1 MPIIEELIETARVSS
16 KENRTEIL
24 WNRISIRMVI
34 MMIIQK
40 LIEALIELKKGN
52 LSIINEEIT
61 ILINSETRTI
71 LFEKNH
77 TKDEITI
84 MELILNISNILYNNT
99 DMDKLPLDD
108 GLYDLLLEQYRKYN
122 PSYMVGA
129 EPIQFQD
136 TTPDSDNIK
145 IPLIQFIDT
154 EKLED
159 FIFTTD
165 LLKEPKVTKLD
176 IVTPCII
183 IDQDDKLSKRMV
195 DTKHVY
201 PELVG
206 TLDKCKFVLNNQ
218 AKERGVFEDSNVR
231 VLERDFFS
239 RHIQSGIL
247 DPNRVIS
254 IIAELKYDG
263 VSVEAEVSN
272 IVHTARTRGDA
283 NEDIGADITSI
294 LYDYSFKHAKE
305 IPFEEKFGMK
315 FEAIMTYVDLWKYN
329 LKKEKKY
336 KNCRTAITSIFSSL
350 DSMNYKEFITLVPLA
365 TSLGIDR
372 LTEVEFMNKYYHSGE
387 YLRYSIITGT
397 YVEVLFQIKQFVEE
411 AEYMRPFMPFMYDGI
426 VISYLDEDIIMKL
439 GRSNSVNQYSVAVKF
454 NPIVKQSV
462 FRGYSYKI
470 GQDGCVTP
478 MIHYDPVEFYGTI
491 HDKSSGHSYERF
503 KNLGLRIGDII
514 NIEYTNDVMPYVTK
528 PDNSNNYNNMN
539 PIVEFIEFCPSC
551 GTKLTLSKTGKTMFC
566 ENIECSERNIN
577 RMIGMLQK
585 LNLKDFAEASLTAIA
600 KFSLSELLNL
610 RKEDILFLGDVTS
623 DKFIERMNELKTVP
637 IYDYRII
644 GSIGFTG
651 IAIEKWKLIL
661 SKYTLSEILNMDPND
676 LKLMLVQIKGI
687 GPMTV
692 DTLIQ
697 EFEFHR
703 ADLEY
708 INQMKNIIA
717 SKGIKSG
724 KKIRFTGFR
733 NAELVEQLISMGHDA
748 SDGGITKTTDILLV
762 PYPGYTSTKTS
773 SISEN
778 TLIVD
783 ITSFLQDMEKYL

>member
-1 MPIIEELIETARVSS
+1 MLKNGDLSCVDDGLIHIMNVEASH
-16 KENRTEIL
+16 IL
-24 WNRISIRMVI
+24 QKKDHNTDDVLI
-34 MMIIQK
+34 MK
-40 LIEALIELKKGN
+40 F
-52 LSIINEEIT
+52 
-61 ILINSETRTI
+61 IL
-71 LFEKNH
+71 
-77 TKDEITI
+77 D
-84 MELILNISNILYNNT
+84 ISNILYNNT
-99 DMDKLPLDD
+99 DMDRLPLDD

-129 EPIQFQD
+129 EPIQFD
-136 TTPDSDNIK
+136 NVKGDFDNIK
-145 IPLIQFIDT
+145 IPLIQFMDT
-154 EKLED
+154 EKMED
-159 FIFTTD
+159 FIFIDD
-165 LLKEPKVTKLD
+165 LSIEPKVTKLD
-176 IVTPCII
+176 TLTPCII
-183 IDQDDKLSKRMV
+183 IDHDEQMSKRIV
-195 DTKHVY
+195 NTKHVY

-218 AKERGVFEDSNVR
+218 AEERGVFNDSNVR
-231 VLERDFFS
+231 VLERDFFGK
-239 RHIQSGIL
+239 HIQSGIL

-272 IVHTARTRGDA
+272 MIHTARTRGDA
-283 NEDIGADITSI
+283 NEDIGADITPI
-294 LYDYSFKHAKE
+294 LHGYSFKHAKE
-305 IPFEEKFGMK
+305 IPAEEKFGMK

-336 KNCRTAITSIFSSL
+336 KNCRTAITSLFSSL
-350 DSMNYKEFITLVPLA
+350 DSADYKEFITLVPLA
-365 TSLGIDR
+365 TSLGVDR
-372 LTEVEFMNKYYHSGE
+372 LTEVEFMNKYYHSNE

-397 YVEVLFQIKQFVEE
+397 YVQVLFQIKRFVEE

-426 VISYLDEDIIMKL
+426 VISYLDEDIITKL
-439 GRSNSVNQYSVAVKF
+439 GRTNAVNQYSVAVKF

-462 FRGYSYKI
+462 FRGYSYTI
-470 GQDGCVTP
+470 GQDGSITP

-528 PDNSNNYNNMN
+528 PDNSHNSNNTN

-551 GTKLTLSKTGKTMFC
+551 NGKLTLSKTGKTMLC
-566 ENIECSERNIN
+566 NNIECPERNIS

-610 RKEDILFLGDVTS
+610 RKEDISFLGDITS
-623 DKFIERMNELKTVP
+623 SKFIERMNELKTTP

-651 IAIEKWKLIL
+651 VAIEKWKLIL
-661 SKYTLSEILNMDPND
+661 SKYTLSEILNMNSDD
-676 LKLMLVQIKGI
+676 LRSMLVQIKGI

-708 INQMKNIIA
+708 INQMKNVIE

-748 SDGGITKTTDILLV
+748 SDGGITKTTDILLI

-778 TLIVD
+778 TMIVD
-783 ITSFLQDMEKYL
+783 ISSFLQDMEKYL

>member
-1 MPIIEELIETARVSS
+1 MSIYGLFNTTIS
-16 KENRTEIL
+16 K
-24 WNRISIRMVI
+24 
-34 MMIIQK
+34 
-40 LIEALIELKKGN
+40 LKNGD
-52 LSIINEEIT
+52 LSCINDG
-61 ILINSETRTI
+61 LINIMNVESSHI
-71 LFEKNH
+71 LQQKNH
-77 TKDEITI
+77 NTDDVLI
-84 MELILNISNILYNNT
+84 MKYILDISNILYNNT
-99 DMDKLPLDD
+99 DMDRLPLDD

-122 PSYMVGA
+122 PLYMVGA
-129 EPIQFQD
+129 EPIQFQN
-136 TTPDSDNIK
+136 TESAFDNIK
-145 IPLIQFIDT
+145 VPLIQFIDT

-159 FIFTTD
+159 FIFIDD
-165 LLKEPKVTKLD
+165 LSKEPKVTKLD
-176 IVTPCII
+176 ILTPCII
-183 IDQDDKLSKRMV
+183 LDQNDLMSRRV
-195 DTKHVY
+195 VNTKHIY

-206 TLDKCKFVLNNQ
+206 TLDKCKFVLNSQ
-218 AKERGVFEDSNVR
+218 AEERGVFQDSNVR

-239 RHIQSGIL
+239 KHIQSGIL

-272 IVHTARTRGDA
+272 MIHTARTRGDA

-305 IPFEEKFGMK
+305 IPADEKFGMK
-315 FEAIMTYVDLWKYN
+315 FEAIMTYIDLWKYN

-350 DSMNYKEFITLVPLA
+350 DSIDYKEFITLVPLA

-397 YVEVLFQIKQFVEE
+397 YVQVLFQIKRFVEE

-426 VISYLDEDIIMKL
+426 VISYLDEDIITKL

-503 KNLGLRIGDII
+503 KNLGFRIGDII

-528 PDNSNNYNNMN
+528 PDNSNNYNNTN

-566 ENIECSERNIN
+566 DNIECSERNIN

-623 DKFIERMNELKTVP
+623 DKFIERMNELKTTP

-651 IAIEKWKLIL
+651 VAIEKWKLIL
-661 SKYTLSEILNMDPND
+661 SKYTLSEILNMNLDN
-676 LKLMLVQIKGI
+676 LKSMLIQIKGI
-687 GPMTV
+687 GPMTA

-703 ADLEY
+703 TDLEY
-708 INQMKNIIA
+708 INKMPNVIN
-717 SKGIKSG
+717 SKGVKSG

-733 NAELVEQLISMGHDA
+733 NAELVEKLISMGHDA
-748 SDGGITKTTDILLV
+748 SDGGVTKTTDILLV

-773 SISEN
+773 SVAEN

-783 ITSFLQDMEKYL
+783 ITSFLQNMEKYL